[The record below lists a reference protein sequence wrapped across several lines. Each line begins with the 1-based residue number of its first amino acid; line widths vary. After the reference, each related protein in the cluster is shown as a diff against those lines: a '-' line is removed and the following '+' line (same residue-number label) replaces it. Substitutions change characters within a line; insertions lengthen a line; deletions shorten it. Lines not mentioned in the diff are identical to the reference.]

1 MMANLRPERKFSGFD
16 SFVGLQEDWTG
27 NQFLTGAFSRKGK
40 VPNVPGNLS
49 LYKGWFKDS
58 LPDFLWVNNDK
69 ISFIHFDADTFESTL
84 DVLIMLKERLR
95 IGTVIVFDEYFAYPN
110 WENGEFKAWKE
121 FTEANKI
128 QYRYLAFAT
137 GQSSVSIT
145 KLPL

>member
-1 MMANLRPERKFSGFD
+1 
-16 SFVGLQEDWTG
+16 
-27 NQFLTGAFSRKGK
+27 
-40 VPNVPGNLS
+40 
-49 LYKGWFKDS
+49 
-58 LPDFLWVNNDK
+58 
-69 ISFIHFDADTFESTL
+69 
-84 DVLIMLKERLR
+84 MLKERLQ

-128 QYRYLAFAT
+128 QYRYLAFST